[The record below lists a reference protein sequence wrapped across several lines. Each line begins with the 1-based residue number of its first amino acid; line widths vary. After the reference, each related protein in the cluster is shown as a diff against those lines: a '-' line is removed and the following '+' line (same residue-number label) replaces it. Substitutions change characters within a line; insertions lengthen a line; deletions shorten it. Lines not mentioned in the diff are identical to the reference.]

1 MVETTS
7 ATDAPSRT
15 MVAQIVLVR
24 VARIFALTP
33 LPRPSA
39 NTAMVESAVRT
50 VTTLSPQ
57 SSSPFLLRLFHAT
70 SICTLI
76 RNPPSSPRVV
86 AGDHILEL
94 CQRDLRLRRCLAQKA
109 RDFLRDDHLLVD
121 YLLRHVDRIHAQ
133 LLAFFL

>member
-1 MVETTS
+1 MYAHPES
-7 ATDAPSRT
+7 
-15 MVAQIVLVR
+15 
-24 VARIFALTP
+24 P
-33 LPRPSA
+33 LK
-39 NTAMVESAVRT
+39 
-50 VTTLSPQ
+50 
-57 SSSPFLLRLFHAT
+57 
-70 SICTLI
+70 
-76 RNPPSSPRVV
+76 PRVV